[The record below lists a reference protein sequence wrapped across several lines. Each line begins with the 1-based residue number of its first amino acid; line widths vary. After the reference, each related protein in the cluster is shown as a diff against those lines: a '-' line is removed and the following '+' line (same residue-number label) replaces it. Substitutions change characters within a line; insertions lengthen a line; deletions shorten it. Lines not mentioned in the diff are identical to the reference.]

1 MKVPLGAAEIR
12 ELIPHRYP
20 FLLVDRIVELEP
32 GVRAVGIKNVT
43 QNEPFFQGHFPDY
56 PVMPGVLIIEAM
68 AQVGAVGV
76 MAGGEHKEKLALFAG
91 IDGVEVP
98 PAGGARRRSDHGGGD
113 RSPQGSGRAGHG
125 PGRGRRRAGLRGPA
139 HVRLR
144 REGRGR
150 VIEAGRV
157 AVVTGGTRGIG
168 RTIAM
173 RLAAEGANVAVSY
186 RSNDEAAE
194 ETAASVRAEGV
205 KCAVFK
211 GDVASPGDVQAL
223 FKGVSDEFG
232 RVDILVNNAGI
243 TRDNL
248 MMRMKEDEFD
258 EVLRTNLGGTY
269 LCTRAALRPM
279 IRARW
284 GRIVNVSSVVG
295 LVGNA
300 GQANYA
306 ASKAGIIGF
315 TKSVAREVAQRGITA
330 NTVAPGYVETEL
342 TGSLPEEV
350 KDQIRN
356 QVPMGRFGE
365 AVEVAEVVAFLA
377 GEGAG
382 YVTGQTIAVDGG
394 MTMQ

>member
-1 MKVPLGAAEIR
+1 V
-12 ELIPHRYP
+12 
-20 FLLVDRIVELEP
+20 
-32 GVRAVGIKNVT
+32 
-43 QNEPFFQGHFPDY
+43 
-56 PVMPGVLIIEAM
+56 IE
-68 AQVGAVGV
+68 
-76 MAGGEHKEKLALFAG
+76 
-91 IDGVEVP
+91 
-98 PAGGARRRSDHGGGD
+98 
-113 RSPQGSGRAGHG
+113 
-125 PGRGRRRAGLRGPA
+125 
-139 HVRLR
+139 
-144 REGRGR
+144 RGR
-150 VIEAGRV
+150 VAI
-157 AVVTGGTRGIG
+157 VTGGGRGIG
-168 RTIAM
+168 RSVAV
-173 RLAAEGANVAVSY
+173 RLAQEGANVAISY
-186 RSNDEAAE
+186 RSNDAAAE
-194 ETAASVRAEGV
+194 ETAEAVRGAGV
-205 KCAVFK
+205 ECEVFK
-211 GDVASPGDVQAL
+211 GDVASAEDVQAL
-223 FKGVSDEFG
+223 FKGVGDVFG

-248 MMRMKEDEFD
+248 IMRMKEEEFD
-258 EVLRTNLGGTY
+258 DVLRTNLGGTY

-330 NTVAPGYVETEL
+330 NAVAPGYVETEL

-350 KDQIRN
+350 KGQIRG

-365 AVEVAEVVAFLA
+365 AEEVAEVVAFLA